1 MKPSHILMCLKR
13 LRKGFDVTEKKKN
26 DVALA
31 RVEMIER
38 RELLMA
44 HINTLDMVIGPDYL
58 ALVEGGYLSKL
69 KEWKEALTITATA
82 EVDEKFIFLTVA
94 DLYRDMLEKRLKEV

>member
-1 MKPSHILMCLKR
+1 MI
-13 LRKGFDVTEKKKN
+13 EKKKT
-26 DVALA
+26 DVLLSK
-31 RVEMIER
+31 VQTVER

-44 HINTLDMVIGPDYL
+44 HINTLDIVIGPDYL

-82 EVDEKFIFLTVA
+82 EVDEKFIFLAVA